1 MKRLVTALTF
11 VLWGFHLPAQTFE
24 WSEKQDNFLA
34 GMGQTIRIP
43 IRIKNT
49 SDRPQFFIIRKALTD
64 LGSQQKGHRQIAAE
78 RAEIAH
84 VVRVEVRVHDG
95 GVARE
100 RDARARGERAD
111 VRAGKGKL
119 RVQADDFDR
128 ARIQHAAEA
137 VEVHKISAD
146 IEDRTPRR
154 TGRQSPG
161 PSRNSRR
168 RPAWNR
174 TGC

>member
-64 LGSQQKGHRQIAAE
+64 LGSQQKGYFCADDDCYDASIDQVTRRLEVGESTNNLFFAVETGFITMQNSLKFEVFPKSSPAQSVEHTIGLSIEEKASKTFIFQSK
-78 RAEIAH
+78 EIT
-84 VVRVEVRVHDG
+84 VHD
-95 GVARE
+95 VYPNPVV
-100 RDARARGERAD
+100 D
-111 VRAGKGKL
+111 
-119 RVQADDFDR
+119 QALDR
-128 ARIQHAAEA
+128 KC
-137 VEVHKISAD
+137 VV
-146 IEDRTPRR
+146 
-154 TGRQSPG
+154 
-161 PSRNSRR
+161 
-168 RPAWNR
+168 
-174 TGC
+174 